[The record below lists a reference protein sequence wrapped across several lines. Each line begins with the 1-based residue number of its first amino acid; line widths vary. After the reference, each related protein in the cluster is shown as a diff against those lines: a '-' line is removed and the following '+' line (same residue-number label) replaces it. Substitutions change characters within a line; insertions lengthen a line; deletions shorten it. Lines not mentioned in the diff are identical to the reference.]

1 MVNLRILSNTYT
13 TPLTTKKVAREVLF
27 PPFLIKHIPL
37 SKIEMALEKKMLKEN
52 GYQESIISKV
62 FKRITNNHSLS
73 ESLQK
78 TQSTD
83 IQGEGIRTFMMFP
96 NVEGAREKLQ
106 RVLKSHKI
114 RLTFHTEST
123 LRKFLCELTDRVTT
137 ENEKNVVYENDCSNC
152 KAVYFDESKRS
163 LKLRSDEHKRFAKS
177 CDCDKNE
184 L

>member
-1 MVNLRILSNTYT
+1 
-13 TPLTTKKVAREVLF
+13 
-27 PPFLIKHIPL
+27 
-37 SKIEMALEKKMLKEN
+37 
-52 GYQESIISKV
+52 
-62 FKRITNNHSLS
+62 
-73 ESLQK
+73 
-78 TQSTD
+78 
-83 IQGEGIRTFMMFP
+83 MMFP

-114 RLTFHTEST
+114 RLTFYTEST

-137 ENEKNVVYENDCSNC
+137 ENEKNVVYEIDCSNC